1 MARSLAFALLAV
13 WVTIACA
20 SAVPPAGD
28 DDSEL
33 PPVADDSCA
42 RFGFQFTEGGCPE
55 AECTLPLCSCPV
67 EIRCIRG
74 KNERCMSAV
83 DCAVACAVE
92 PDTFFSCAIDIAATV
107 SMSGAS
113 SNRGRQAA
121 SARVVSAALA
131 VARTRTVKSATA
143 SRVTV
148 ATALALRARKA
159 TCATGPRTA
168 KASGVRLRREH
179 SPAPASPKTCPRW
192 SDPTG

>member
-92 PDTFFSCAIDIAATV
+92 PATFFSCAIDIAPCRVDGDCVDERCVVEPGAP
-107 SMSGAS
+107 SGECESGERGARCREDQDCKVGNCVAGDGG
-113 SNRGRQAA
+113 NRACSPGEESDLCNRTTDCQ
-121 SARVVSAALA
+121 SKRCALA
-131 VARTRTVKSATA
+131 PG
-143 SRVTV
+143 
-148 ATALALRARKA
+148 ALTG
-159 TCATGPRTA
+159 TCEP
-168 KASGVRLRREH
+168 
-179 SPAPASPKTCPRW
+179 
-192 SDPTG
+192 